1 VPPGLQV
8 DEAESGAPAT
18 PITSKNIQH
27 STPADPQQT
36 DSAKRRSALL
46 GRLNQ
51 DMSSALKIAISSAH
65 SAEEYAKQLG
75 HVGDNGAPLK
85 FCNQSIQKM
94 AASVFIELSIRTRNF
109 GA

>member
-1 VPPGLQV
+1 MAGSEPPSTHIRS
-8 DEAESGAPAT
+8 E
-18 PITSKNIQH
+18 KIQGIA
-27 STPADPQQT
+27 PADPQHT
-36 DSAKRRSALL
+36 ATGKHRSALFT
-46 GRLNQ
+46 RLNQ

-65 SAEEYAKQLG
+65 SAEEFAKTLG
-75 HVGDNGAPLK
+75 HVGDNGALLK